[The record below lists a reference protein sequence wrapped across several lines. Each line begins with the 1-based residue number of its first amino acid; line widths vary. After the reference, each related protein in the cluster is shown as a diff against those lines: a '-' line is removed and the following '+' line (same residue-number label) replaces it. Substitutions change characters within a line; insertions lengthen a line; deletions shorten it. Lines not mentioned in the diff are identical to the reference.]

1 MLEIYG
7 DVDLM
12 EYNNIDFFMKEELG
26 SCERWFR
33 MLMEGAVEEIEE
45 WV

>member
-1 MLEIYG
+1 MG
-7 DVDLM
+7 VDLM
-12 EYNNIDFFMKEELG
+12 GYNNIDFFMKQELG
-26 SCERWFR
+26 SSERWFR